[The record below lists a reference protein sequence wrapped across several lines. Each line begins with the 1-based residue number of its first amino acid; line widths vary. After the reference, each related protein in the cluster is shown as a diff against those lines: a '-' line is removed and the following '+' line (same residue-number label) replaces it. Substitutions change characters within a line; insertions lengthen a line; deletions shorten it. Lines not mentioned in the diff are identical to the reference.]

1 MIRFL
6 LLVNYDGGV
15 VDTPMLEW
23 ERSPGITGWTPYEGI
38 CSRCSG
44 I

>member
-1 MIRFL
+1 MTGFL

-23 ERSPGITGWTPYEGI
+23 ERSPQAARA
-38 CSRCSG
+38 SRVG
-44 I
+44 RTRR